1 MEVKR
6 IIKDDSVEYM
16 VELTLNDHFS
26 YSLVVNFYRR
36 DKGKRKWNAFPFSY
50 KEKEKIKELWGYSKR
65 KERNKLFLSLIKK
78 TIPNIT
84 ELLQEMQKEL
94 AEEVKKQILKIKL

>member
-6 IIKDDSVEYM
+6 IIKGDSVEYM
-16 VELTLNDHFS
+16 VELTLNDHTC
-26 YSLVVNFYRR
+26 YSLVVNFYMR

-50 KEKEKIKELWGYSKR
+50 QEKEKIKELRGYGKR
-65 KERNKLFLSLIKK
+65 TERNKLLLSLIKK

-94 AEEVKKQILKIKL
+94 AEEVKEQILKIEL